1 MFDYAKFYRE
11 QIEWASRQL
20 DWYNKDLV
28 TINKLLKR
36 SRREDR
42 ELVAYVCSK
51 GPLTN
56 LDWKIFVD
64 KKYVGTET
72 KRLLKMR
79 QENYR
84 WRNKYRD
91 EITRYE
97 KELAELKR

>member
-11 QIEWASRQL
+11 QIEWANRQL

-42 ELVAYVCSK
+42 DLVAYVCSK
-51 GPLTN
+51 GQLTD
-56 LDWKIFVD
+56 LDRKIFVD

-79 QENYR
+79 R
-84 WRNKYRD
+84 
-91 EITRYE
+91 EITAGE
-97 KELAELKR
+97 INTGMKSHVTKRNLPS